1 MRSILI
7 FVFTLS
13 NLIMTAAQESNRVTY
28 AQLGISFLIPDQWHG
43 QETNGGVLLQNPSLP
58 GIILIATHRESLDQ
72 IRNQANQVLQD
83 EQGTYLNP
91 VGELE
96 ELSPTMLARNFEG
109 QLEGNPATT
118 YLISMVNPTG
128 GLGLTILVAAQP
140 QQFSEELKNV
150 GKALAASFEFTKID
164 RTAEFAEWKNF
175 LSGWRLTYMHSYDS
189 PGQIQGDNYGG
200 ISSERRID
208 LCPNMNF
215 RYYGKS
221 KVIIDGL
228 SPSFKEIHGQG
239 TWEIVL
245 GSDGTPHLALTYEN
259 GEVSEYK
266 LEYSG
271 DKLLLNGERYFRTNS
286 GNEAPQ
292 CY

>member
-1 MRSILI
+1 
-7 FVFTLS
+7 
-13 NLIMTAAQESNRVTY
+13 MTAAQDSNRVNY
-28 AQLGISFLIPDQWHG
+28 SQLGISFLIPDQWQG
-43 QETNGGVLLQNPSLP
+43 QETNGGVLLQSPTIP

-72 IRNQANQVLQD
+72 IRSQANQILQD
-83 EQGTYLNP
+83 EQGTFLNP
-91 VGELE
+91 FGDLE

-109 QLEGNPATT
+109 QLEGNPAKT

-128 GLGLTILVAAQP
+128 GLGLTILVASQP
-140 QQFSEELKNV
+140 GQFSEDLKNT
-150 GKALAASFEFTKID
+150 GIALAHSVQFTKVD
-164 RTAEFAEWKNF
+164 RSAEFEEWKNF

-189 PGQIQGDNYGG
+189 PGQNQGNNYGG

-221 KVIIDGL
+221 KVILDGL
-228 SPSFKEIHGQG
+228 SPSFKETRGEG
-239 TWEIVL
+239 TWDIVL
-245 GSDGTPHLALTYEN
+245 GADGTPHLEMIYTT
-259 GEVSEYK
+259 GEVWEYK
-266 LEYSG
+266 LEYVG

-286 GNEAPQ
+286 GNDAPQ